1 MSPETTVNPPSSQK
15 RIEAN
20 RRNAQKSTGPRTPE
34 GKNRSRFNGV
44 KHGLRATVAVLP
56 GEDPAAFQE
65 RVDALMERFAPQN
78 PVEADLLERV
88 AATTW
93 SLERANRAEAARL
106 SQLIRNDSRE
116 REEREQEEAILL
128 GRRLFWDARGP
139 CQLYPH
145 TPYSGSSEPRIS
157 WSPDPNDPNQPAIL
171 VLRLER
177 TVAGC
182 RWLLDRW
189 GELWRGWSRATCGWR
204 PISSRRSGSWANSRL
219 MRWMIRTSSRFSSP
233 ARGFSTAIPRARPSP
248 PSPAS

>member
-65 RVDALMERFAPQN
+65 RVNALMERFAPQN

-93 SLERANRAEAARL
+93 SLGAPTGPKQRGSAN
-106 SQLIRNDSRE
+106 
-116 REEREQEEAILL
+116 
-128 GRRLFWDARGP
+128 
-139 CQLYPH
+139 
-145 TPYSGSSEPRIS
+145 
-157 WSPDPNDPNQPAIL
+157 
-171 VLRLER
+171 
-177 TVAGC
+177 
-182 RWLLDRW
+182 
-189 GELWRGWSRATCGWR
+189 
-204 PISSRRSGSWANSRL
+204 
-219 MRWMIRTSSRFSSP
+219 
-233 ARGFSTAIPRARPSP
+233 
-248 PSPAS
+248 

>member
-20 RRNAQKSTGPRTPE
+20 RRNAQRSTGPRTPE

-177 TVAGC
+177 HGRRLPLAVGSVGRALGAAGAGPRVAGV
-182 RWLLDRW
+182 
-189 GELWRGWSRATCGWR
+189 
-204 PISSRRSGSWANSRL
+204 RSVQGD
-219 MRWMIRTSSRFSSP
+219 P
-233 ARGFSTAIPRARPSP
+233 APGQTAA
-248 PSPAS
+248 